1 MTMETLRMEMDA
13 ITDVRLRVIRILAL
27 HSWDS
32 SRLVQRNAVTAS
44 TNLESSVMMV
54 TMSMVMGAAVNAL
67 LNILAIARL
76 RLAGSQYV
84 IINKNVA
91 MANSN

>member
-1 MTMETLRMEMDA
+1 MEMDA

-44 TNLESSVMMV
+44 TNLESSVMTV

-67 LNILAIARL
+67 LNILVIARL

>member
-1 MTMETLRMEMDA
+1 MEMDA
-13 ITDVRLRVIRILAL
+13 ITDVRLRDIRILAL

-67 LNILAIARL
+67 LNILVIARL

-84 IINKNVA
+84 ILNKNVA

>member
-1 MTMETLRMEMDA
+1 METLRMEMDA

-44 TNLESSVMMV
+44 TNLESSVMTV

-67 LNILAIARL
+67 LNILVIARL